1 MFTHINFDITSVKSR
16 LSFLIFD
23 FFFLDTNGSRRA
35 SKKRK
40 FRERGLWLCFFTTE
54 EVFREKY
61 CRRRG
66 LLRAN
71 YPVILHHV
79 I

>member
-1 MFTHINFDITSVKSR
+1 MFSHINFDIISVKSR

-23 FFFLDTNGSRRA
+23 YFFLDTNESGRA

-54 EVFREKY
+54 VFRGKY